1 MVTALKPLTAL
12 TAEDLMT
19 RNVVV
24 VPQRMSLRATASIL
38 AKSNVTGAP
47 VVDETGQC
55 VGVIS
60 SVDFLRFAQGEN
72 QPKLSRSDSCVCTA
86 WQIVEMEQ
94 VPVEEVC
101 YYMTKDPVMASPSTT
116 IVELA
121 KAMMDAHIHRII
133 VVDAK
138 KRPIGIVSSTDIVA
152 SVAREE

>member
-1 MVTALKPLTAL
+1 LKPLTAL
-12 TAEDLMT
+12 TADDLMT

-24 VPQRMSLRATASIL
+24 IPQRMSLRAAASIL
-38 AKSNVTGAP
+38 SKSSVTGAP
-47 VVDETGQC
+47 VVDETGKC

-72 QPKLSRSDSCVCTA
+72 RPNISRSDSCVCTA

-101 YYMTKDPVMASPSTT
+101 NYMTKDPVMVSPSAT
-116 IVELA
+116 IMEVA
-121 KAMMDAHIHRII
+121 KAMMDAHIHRVI

-138 KRPIGIVSSTDIVA
+138 NRPIGIVSSTDIVA
-152 SVAREE
+152 TVAREE